1 MLDKRDKMTKDA
13 KATNLI
19 SLAKKI
25 ARPSNSLFVRKL
37 VTVER
42 RISQIFLRL
51 LTDTEIIML
60 QSNFELSLRT
70 SQKQENCIDVGPVI
84 KHFLLHNKRYA
95 FLIGTFTTHCR
106 IALQCTVQSFVTLDS
121 YYDRVY
127 VNSLLFSHLVIFNQ

>member
-1 MLDKRDKMTKDA
+1 M
-13 KATNLI
+13 
-19 SLAKKI
+19 
-25 ARPSNSLFVRKL
+25 
-37 VTVER
+37 TVER

-51 LTDTEIIML
+51 LTDAEIIML

-127 VNSLLFSHLVIFNQ
+127 VNSLLLSHLVIFNQQLSALQHLSDFIHLICVCLCCFVRTLSQ